1 MDHFWLK
8 TPLARMTHSQW
19 ETLCDG
25 CGRCCL
31 QKLKNPSTG
40 KVYYTW
46 VACYLLDLQTC
57 RCSDYAMRHVLVAD
71 CIELGPTNIASLY
84 WMPGT
89 CAYRLVAQG
98 KDLPD
103 CTPWSA
109 ATPARCM
116 RPASPFVIRRYRK
129 CWSTPM
135 TSKIIS
141 LDNGFRF
148 GPFISHQV
156 RWQAANQIVS
166 CPGSSF

>member
-71 CIELGPTNIASLY
+71 CIELGPANIASLY

-103 CTPWSA
+103 WHP
-109 ATPARCM
+109 
-116 RPASPFVIRRYRK
+116 
-129 CWSTPM
+129 
-135 TSKIIS
+135 
-141 LDNGFRF
+141 L
-148 GPFISHQV
+148 
-156 RWQAANQIVS
+156 VS
-166 CPGSSF
+166 GDPGSVHAAGISVRHKAISEVLVHPDDIEDYIIGQRF